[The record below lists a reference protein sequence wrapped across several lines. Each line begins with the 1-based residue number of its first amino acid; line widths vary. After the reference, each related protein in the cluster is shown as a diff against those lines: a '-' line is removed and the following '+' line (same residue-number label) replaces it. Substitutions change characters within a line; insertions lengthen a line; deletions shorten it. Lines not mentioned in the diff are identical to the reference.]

1 MIVPCE
7 EWYTSKTC
15 SECGNI
21 DDRLGTN
28 KIYKCKSCDSIMD
41 RDLNAAKNILLKFL
55 IEQSTERAEVHSSA
69 LPSLRQM
76 KCLTPKEF

>member
-1 MIVPCE
+1 LIVPCE

-15 SECGNI
+15 SEYGDI
-21 DDRLGTN
+21 DDDLGGN

-55 IEQSTERAEVHSSA
+55 IEQNTERAEVHSSA
-69 LPSLRQM
+69 LTCLRQM
-76 KCLTPKEF
+76 KCLTPKEL